1 MYLYIVFNES
11 YFLYMEK
18 KVTILDKTFGLS
30 ISAEQIS
37 KAVDN
42 LANRLN
48 HDMKN
53 NGKEVV
59 FLGILNGSFM
69 FAADLFR
76 KIDFP
81 CRITFLKLASYSGTQ
96 STGVVKSLIGINEN
110 LKNKMVVVLEDIVD
124 SGETL
129 ENIICQLRGFEPA
142 DIKLV
147 TFLFKPE
154 AYKKDIKLDY
164 VGMEIPNDFIVGY
177 GLDYDGY
184 GRNLPEIYSLIK

>member
-1 MYLYIVFNES
+1 
-11 YFLYMEK
+11 MEK
-18 KVTILDKTFGLS
+18 KVTILDKTFSLS
-30 ISAEQIS
+30 INKEQIAA
-37 KAVDN
+37 AVN
-42 LANRLN
+42 LIAQSLN
-48 HDMKN
+48 HDLKN
-53 NGKEVV
+53 IKNEVV

-69 FAADLFR
+69 FASDLFK
-76 KIDFP
+76 KIEFQ

-110 LKNKMVVVLEDIVD
+110 LKNKIVVVLEDIVD

-142 DIKLV
+142 DIKIV

-154 AYKKDIKLDY
+154 AYKKDIKIDY
-164 VGMEIPNDFIVGY
+164 VGIEIPNDFIVGY

-184 GRNLPEIYSLIK
+184 GRNLSEIYSLIK

>member
-1 MYLYIVFNES
+1 MI
-11 YFLYMEK
+11 K
-18 KVTILDKTFGLS
+18 KVQILDKTFGLS
-30 ISAEQIS
+30 IDAEQIS
-37 KAVDN
+37 KAVSN
-42 LANRLN
+42 LAEQLNRDLGN
-48 HDMKN
+48 TKN
-53 NGKEVV
+53 EVV
-59 FLGILNGSFM
+59 FIGILNGSFM
-69 FAADLFR
+69 FAADLFKR
-76 KIDFP
+76 INFP
-81 CRITFLKLASYSGTQ
+81 CRITFLKLASYSGTK

-110 LKNKMVVVLEDIVD
+110 LKNKIVVVLEDIVD

-142 DIKLV
+142 AIKLV

-164 VGMEIPNDFIVGY
+164 IGMEIPNDFIVGY